1 MMVKVPQ
8 EHKQWYIILVISFFV
23 SLVVCILILAA
34 ITGDTFFWIVAIVI
48 DLIVIAIGVRT
59 ILKMFKPVII
69 SEKIGDVLEYSK
81 ESKDQVPPIQP
92 DAESTSNEQRKSN
105 SSN

>member
-8 EHKQWYIILVISFFV
+8 EHKRWYVILVIGFFV
-23 SLVVCILILAA
+23 SLIVCILILAA

-48 DLIVIAIGVRT
+48 DLIVIAFGVRT

-69 SEKIGDVLEYSK
+69 SEKISDVLEYPK
-81 ESKDQVPPIQP
+81 ETSEQIQPIQP
-92 DAESTSNEQRKSN
+92 DAESNSNE
-105 SSN
+105 